1 MFARIAQ
8 ALSSLAES
16 IEHEKESIG
25 RCHEKLRAHALS
37 AEALSHAERDASKVL
52 QLVADVEAEEARVDA
67 MGKEHDSCRTQ
78 LKANDAALH
87 DATFKEHQFK
97 RQIGSIQERTARMH
111 KQHASRKEAA
121 EEGME
126 TASKE
131 WEEVNAERAVTEE
144 QLNASELQLRAESEK
159 VRESGAS
166 PAPRRPPAPRGSPPD
181 RPPSRAPRPAPPLAR
196 PEQMQRVRAQHESEM
211 AHIQLKR
218 ERLVQQVS
226 SYHAQLLTSIR
237 AS

>member
-159 VRESGAS
+159 VRKSGARRAPGR
-166 PAPRRPPAPRGSPPD
+166 PASCAARLLTARPRARLVPPRRWPG
-181 RPPSRAPRPAPPLAR
+181 PSRCSACAR
-196 PEQMQRVRAQHESEM
+196 STSRRW
-211 AHIQLKR
+211 R
-218 ERLVQQVS
+218 TS
-226 SYHAQLLTSIR
+226 SSS
-237 AS
+237 ASGWCSR